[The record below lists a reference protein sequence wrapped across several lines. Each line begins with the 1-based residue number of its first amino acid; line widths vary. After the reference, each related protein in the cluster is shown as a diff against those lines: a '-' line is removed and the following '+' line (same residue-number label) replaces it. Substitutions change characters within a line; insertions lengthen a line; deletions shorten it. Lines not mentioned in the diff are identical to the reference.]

1 MDQRSSPSRNY
12 SGRAI
17 FSGKNLWS
25 LEHSILPICI
35 LVFLFR
41 VFCTDLGAYFSKK
54 YIMCA
59 GKRFVWQPCWERAT
73 SWSAVGRISISR
85 QSWVRQTG
93 HVASITSK
101 SACMKGTL
109 SLISLDFV
117 YAKLKALLLK
127 GSNNTMSLILPG
139 WSLTARCWF
148 WIGGWARF
156 VKSWRA
162 LEGDWCL

>member
-35 LVFLFR
+35 VVFFLLR
-41 VFCTDLGAYFSKK
+41 VFCTDLGSYFANV
-54 YIMCA
+54 YIMCT

-101 SACMKGTL
+101 SACMKDTL
-109 SLISLDFV
+109 SLISLYFMYV
-117 YAKLKALLLK
+117 KLEASFPSK
-127 GSNNTMSLILPG
+127 GKQLYHETFF
-139 WSLTARCWF
+139 ARMTF
-148 WIGGWARF
+148 N
-156 VKSWRA
+156 S
-162 LEGDWCL
+162 